1 MKDIFK
7 NAIVLTGGI
16 ATGKSTAATLFREY
30 GLAIIDADK
39 IAHGILDENSHNI
52 AKLFGDEYIDGHQV
66 LRKKLGSLVF
76 NDLEKKIQLEKFI
89 HPLIHNRIKC
99 ESQKL
104 EMLNKTYLVDIPLF
118 FETKN
123 YDIDKSIV
131 VYTNR
136 ELQCQRLMNRDQC
149 DIQAAKLRID
159 SQIDIEEKRKLASYI
174 IDNRKDKQYLKE
186 EVLRVLKDIR

>member
-1 MKDIFK
+1 VKDIFK

-16 ATGKSTAATLFREY
+16 ATGKSTAAALFKEH

-39 IAHGILDENSHNI
+39 IAHDILDANSHNI
-52 AKLFGDEYIDGHQV
+52 AKLFGNEYVNDHKVI
-66 LRKKLGSLVF
+66 RKKLGVLVF
-76 NDLEKKIQLEKFI
+76 NKPDKKKQLENFI

-104 EMLNKTYLVDIPLF
+104 EMLNKRYLVDIPLF

-149 DIQAAKLRID
+149 DIQSAKLRID

-174 IDNRKDKQYLKE
+174 IENTKDKQYLKE